1 MIPKNSEPVIQKT
14 NQSQIKPPSKS
25 SSTPSSSI
33 SGIFFDNEESDENE
47 SVEKMI
53 PKNSEPVIQN
63 TKQSQIKLP
72 SKSSSTPSSSISGIF
87 FGEDSDENA
96 SGGTKSNESN
106 SSSPNTSP
114 EMYEINPT
122 GMSLHNPFYKRLV
135 ERDPDLFLK
144 EPKKGMFNS
153 YARICAANLNKQP
166 VILTDSEKE
175 KIDKEHPGSYTHS
188 FKYGSNPNKQY
199 HYICPRYWCLKTN
212 TSLTEAEV
220 KSGICG
226 KVIPPNA
233 KTVPKDA
240 FVYEFSS
247 QSEHIDVNG
256 KYIQHYPGFASK
268 TCMPCCYKKHWD
280 SSSQVERRNECMKKD
295 NNLDNNNKNVK
306 KDANKLNLYVI
317 SIETYPIRQKKRW
330 GFLPMSVQLFLQTNN
345 EKCISKDNPA
355 LIKPNTPCL
364 LRYGVEQIKNQSF
377 LGCIA
382 DLYVH
387 VQGIKTSV
395 SVFEIKKILTE
406 TITLDNYI
414 QYHNG
419 SLVAIFKPLSRTS
432 YIDIDTMKYENTT
445 FYKNINKYNETQVDL
460 LEDTVASYESFMRFL
475 LDENATIDHTYLW
488 DIVIDNNPK
497 LIKGGVNLV
506 IIEIIN
512 NDITDKIE
520 IVCPTNSYSKRQFD
534 PRKETFIILKH
545 DEFYE
550 PIYLYEDITTGINIK
565 RLFSERSTTLKNIK
579 QMILTIQNTTN
590 KYCSP
595 LPSMPKIYKYK
606 QNHSLLE
613 LTNILKS
620 YVYSV
625 KFLIMNYQNKI
636 IGVIIETPIEQ
647 VPVKYMNAKKVNVFI
662 PCFPSGLIKELNDIP
677 IKFMDDDNIWIDYET
692 TRDVLTNIHHQTNGQ
707 IYCLP
712 KMKVFEDNLIVGIL
726 TETNQFVQ
734 IDPPAE
740 DVSDDVLIP
749 VRNTINYNTADK
761 IITSSKVN
769 PDIERIKT
777 VKKIELESQFYSVF
791 RSIVRNLMNT
801 FENREI
807 KQKITLI
814 FDNPYL
820 LYKQKIKK
828 IETLIKKIVS
838 HAVIFNDID
847 DDVLYSFEEIL
858 ECSLA
863 NCDKQQYCLKKKNGV
878 CMLIV
883 SKKNLVS
890 GEDNE
895 PIYFGRIADE
905 LVRYSRIRVFMM
917 QPKNFLN
924 ITNADYKINHNEILL
939 MQSLLNPSYF
949 NKMIPFSSHGYI
961 NNINYEIAEP
971 DITQT
976 YTNDPI
982 SLDDQYKEPIDNRLN
997 DNLIE
1002 CIQDKREIIGRMDNS
1017 IWKRSFPKVSKEI
1030 IFKNTSPNCSFYIII
1045 YILQEKLKTPVL
1057 IQDLK
1062 KVLWDGYKGYM
1073 ETNKKKILHL
1083 LKIQGKKQIVDDIKN
1098 KKYSLDTAIFSEN
1111 YYITNLDIWIL
1122 SKMTNTPICLFAS
1135 THLKGFVTN
1144 IDWVLLNLNYKERY
1158 YFIRSPIMSEMNQIP
1173 KYHLITGAY
1182 KFSELGD
1189 FGNIVQNALSGTF
1202 PELKEHVQTF
1212 DSYLKNYTVI
1222 SKKNK

>member
-1 MIPKNSEPVIQKT
+1 M
-14 NQSQIKPPSKS
+14 
-25 SSTPSSSI
+25 
-33 SGIFFDNEESDENE
+33 
-47 SVEKMI
+47 
-53 PKNSEPVIQN
+53 
-63 TKQSQIKLP
+63 
-72 SKSSSTPSSSISGIF
+72 
-87 FGEDSDENA
+87 
-96 SGGTKSNESN
+96 SN
-106 SSSPNTSP
+106 SSSSNTSSSNTSP

-122 GMSLHNPFYKRLV
+122 GMSLHNPFYKRLI

-188 FKYGSNPNKQY
+188 FKYGSNPNKLY

-226 KVIPPNA
+226 KIIPSNA

-256 KYIQHYPGFASK
+256 NYIQHYPGFASK
-268 TCMPCCYKKHWD
+268 TCVPCCYKKHWD

-295 NNLDNNNKNVK
+295 NNVDNNKTAK

-364 LRYGVEQIKNQSF
+364 LRYGVEQIQNQSF

-382 DLYVH
+382 DLYAH
-387 VQGIKTSV
+387 VQGIKTSI
-395 SVFEIKKILTE
+395 SVFEMKKILTE
-406 TITLDNYI
+406 SITLDNYI

-419 SLVAIFKPLSRTS
+419 SLVAIFKPVSRTS
-432 YIDIDTMKYENTT
+432 YIDIDTMKYEKTA
-445 FYKNINKYNETQVDL
+445 FYKNINKYNEPQVDL

-520 IVCPTNSYSKRQFD
+520 IICPTNSYSKRQFD
-534 PRKETFIILKH
+534 PRKETFVILKH

-647 VPVKYMNAKKVNVFI
+647 VSTKYMNVKKVNVFI

-726 TETNQFVQ
+726 TETNQFIQ

-740 DVSDDVLIP
+740 DVIDDVLIP
-749 VRNTINYNTADK
+749 VRDTINYNTVDK

-791 RSIVRNLMNT
+791 RSIVRNLINT

-828 IETLIKKIVS
+828 IESLIKKIVS

-858 ECSLA
+858 ECSPA

-924 ITNADYKINHNEILL
+924 ITNADYKINRNEILL

-949 NKMIPFSSHGYI
+949 NKMIPFSSQGYI

-1002 CIQDKREIIGRMDNS
+1002 CIQEKREIIGRTDNS
-1017 IWKRSFPKVSKEI
+1017 IWKRSFPKISKEI

-1073 ETNKKKILHL
+1073 ETNKKKILHI
-1083 LKIQGKKQIVDDIKN
+1083 LKIQGKKQIVDDIENN
-1098 KKYSLDTAIFSEN
+1098 KYTLDTAIFSEN
-1111 YYITNLDIWIL
+1111 YYMTNLDIWIL

-1135 THLKGFVTN
+1135 THLKGFITN

-1212 DSYLKNYTVI
+1212 DSYLENYTVI